1 MAKKLID
8 NGNYI
13 CVIVLG
19 DKCLIYANDGI
30 VLIEQDF
37 QVAVTQSRDNL
48 K

>member
-1 MAKKLID
+1 MAKKLI
-8 NGNYI
+8 GNYI

-37 QVAVTQSRDNL
+37 QVAVIKLEIT
-48 K
+48 